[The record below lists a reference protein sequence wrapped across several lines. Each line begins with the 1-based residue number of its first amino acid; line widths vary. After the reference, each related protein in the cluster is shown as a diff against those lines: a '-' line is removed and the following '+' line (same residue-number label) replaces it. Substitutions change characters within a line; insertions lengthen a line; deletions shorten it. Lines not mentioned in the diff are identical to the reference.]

1 MRPTFGHCTAKSLV
15 MNQVDS
21 GVCARKIQ
29 GYVTFRKCYI
39 SLYFPYLLYVCKKNT
54 RICNISKSK
63 FWTCDL
69 KSYVSL
75 YFPAVQFILK
85 KNTRIHNFSNL
96 SQKSVTRNV
105 MYPCIFLAFYM
116 NARKIQGY
124 ITFGMITLFSSEK
137 SGLKNTRIYN
147 FSNLLLKLKIH
158 VSLYIP
164 AIQEN
169 TRIHNFSKLV
179 ILSLRFK
186 NFEKLCI
193 LVNFWKAGKY
203 KDT

>member
-1 MRPTFGHCTAKSLV
+1 ML
-15 MNQVDS
+15 
-21 GVCARKIQ
+21 CARKIQ

-39 SLYFPYLLYVCKKNT
+39 SLYFPYPLHVCKKNT

-63 FWTCDL
+63 FWTCNL

-75 YFPAVQFILK
+75 YFPAMQYILK

-116 NARKIQGY
+116 YARKIQGY
-124 ITFGMITLFSSEK
+124 ITFGMITLFSSEN

-147 FSNLLLKLKIH
+147 FSNLLLKLKLKIY

-169 TRIHNFSKLV
+169 TRIHNFSLV
-179 ILSLRFK
+179 ILSLRF
-186 NFEKLCI
+186 
-193 LVNFWKAGKY
+193 
-203 KDT
+203 